1 MRGVNRIVHTRSIIR
16 LCARMQTYQRPPS
29 HYWWVPDVWA
39 TPRVACVHSAAS
51 HCPPQAAPGTRRVPR
66 AAAPAH
72 PEMVPASGASGVA
85 AQPPCALRAAA
96 NTPGARHP
104 CWPTHRGHPQ
114 RRRSCAT
121 ACRSRDGP
129 IGHRSSRLGSTWR
142 RPRGSLAAAWSPAGC
157 DKRARM
163 RQQRYGRLAGAAC
176 GRSRSKLLKVSR

>member
-29 HYWWVPDVWA
+29 HYWRVPDVWA

-104 CWPTHRGHPQ
+104 CWPTHRGHP
-114 RRRSCAT
+114 
-121 ACRSRDGP
+121 
-129 IGHRSSRLGSTWR
+129 R
-142 RPRGSLAAAWSPAGC
+142 RPAQLCNGLQEPRWPNWPPQQPPQLHLAAAS
-157 DKRARM
+157 
-163 RQQRYGRLAGAAC
+163 RQPRSGLVAC
-176 GRSRSKLLKVSR
+176 GVRQAGSHVSAKE